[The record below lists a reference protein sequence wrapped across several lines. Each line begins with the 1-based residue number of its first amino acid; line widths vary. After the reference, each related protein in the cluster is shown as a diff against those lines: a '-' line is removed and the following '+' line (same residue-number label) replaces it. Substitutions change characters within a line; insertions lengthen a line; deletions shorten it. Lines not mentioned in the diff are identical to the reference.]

1 MSLKRR
7 NSNIS
12 ILSYTRVISRTMS
25 PLSQLFS
32 QIKKNIKGQDSMDP
46 IIQGE
51 NIVRTFGSTT
61 AVDGINFSVD
71 EGEVFGVLGPNGSGK
86 TTLVR
91 LLNGVLTPT
100 SGRAILFGK
109 DVTVEG
115 AYVRARTGVLTETP
129 SLYERLSAR
138 KNLSFFGRFY
148 GIPDADIPQ
157 RVNKILSLMNLA
169 DRGDEAVGGFSKGMK
184 QRLALAR
191 ALIHDPQ
198 VLFLDEPTSGLDP
211 EASRQVD
218 GIIRELASDKGKT
231 IFLCTHNL
239 NQAQHLCSRV
249 AMINKGKILAQGS
262 IHDLKERLWKEVPV
276 EMEFLT
282 PPPSSVI
289 SKIREMN
296 GVIIDGQVGNT
307 LTIRVAQKDLVPIVV
322 QVTVRNGGEIFRVTP
337 QNYSLEEIY
346 FAVQEKGGMVL

>member
-1 MSLKRR
+1 M
-7 NSNIS
+7 NS
-12 ILSYTRVISRTMS
+12 
-25 PLSQLFS
+25 
-32 QIKKNIKGQDSMDP
+32 
-46 IIQGE
+46 IINVE
-51 NIVRTFGSTT
+51 NIGRTFGSTK
-61 AVDGINFSVD
+61 AIDGISFSVE

-91 LLNGVLTPT
+91 LLNGVLAPT
-100 SGRAILFGK
+100 SGKAYLFGK
-109 DVTVEG
+109 DVTLDG

-148 GIPDADIPQ
+148 GIPDADLSQ
-157 RVNKILSLMNLA
+157 RVDNILSLMNLA

-184 QRLALAR
+184 QRLAIAR

-198 VLFLDEPTSGLDP
+198 VIFLDEPTSGLDP

-249 AMINKGKILAQGS
+249 AMINKGRIRAQGS
-262 IHDLKERLWKEVPV
+262 IHDLTDRLWKAVPV

-282 PPPSSVI
+282 PPPSVVI
-289 SKIREMN
+289 GKIQEMD
-296 GVIIDGQVGNT
+296 GVTIDSQVGNT
-307 LTIRVAQKDLVPIVV
+307 LILRVAQKDLVPSLIGIA
-322 QVTVRNGGEIFRVTP
+322 VRNGGTIYRITP
-337 QNYSLEEIY
+337 RDYSLEEIY
-346 FAVQEKGGMVL
+346 FAVQEQGGRAL

>member
-1 MSLKRR
+1 M
-7 NSNIS
+7 N
-12 ILSYTRVISRTMS
+12 
-25 PLSQLFS
+25 
-32 QIKKNIKGQDSMDP
+32 P
-46 IIQGE
+46 IITVE
-51 NIVRTFGSTT
+51 NIERTFGSTR
-61 AVDGINFSVD
+61 AIDGVSFSVD

-91 LLNGVLTPT
+91 LLNGVLAPT
-100 SGRAILFGK
+100 SGKAFLFGK
-109 DVTVEG
+109 DVTVDG

-184 QRLALAR
+184 QRLAIAR

-198 VLFLDEPTSGLDP
+198 IIFLDEPTSGLDP

-218 GIIRELASDKGKT
+218 GIIHELASDKGKT

-249 AMINKGKILAQGS
+249 AMINKGRILAQGS
-262 IHDLKERLWKEVPV
+262 IHELTERLWKAVPV

-282 PPPSSVI
+282 PPPSLVI
-289 SKIREMN
+289 GKIQEMD
-296 GVIIDGQVGNT
+296 GVTIDSQDGNT
-307 LTIRVAQKDLVPIVV
+307 LILRVSRKDLVPPLIAIA
-322 QVTVRNGGEIFRVTP
+322 VRNGGEIYRITP
-337 QNYSLEEIY
+337 RDYSLEEIY
-346 FAVQEKGGMVL
+346 FAVQEPGGKAA

>member
-1 MSLKRR
+1 M
-7 NSNIS
+7 N
-12 ILSYTRVISRTMS
+12 
-25 PLSQLFS
+25 
-32 QIKKNIKGQDSMDP
+32 P
-46 IIQGE
+46 IINVE
-51 NIVRTFGSTT
+51 NIVRKFGSTT
-61 AVDGINFSVD
+61 AIDGITFSVE

-91 LLNGVLTPT
+91 LLNGVLAPT
-100 SGRAILFGK
+100 SGTAFLFGK
-109 DVTVEG
+109 DVTIDG

-148 GIPDADIPQ
+148 GIPDVNIPQ
-157 RVNKILSLMNLA
+157 RIEKILSLMNLA

-184 QRLALAR
+184 QRLAIAR

-198 VLFLDEPTSGLDP
+198 VIFLDEPTSGLDP

-249 AMINKGKILAQGS
+249 AMINKGRILAQGS
-262 IHDLKERLWKEVPV
+262 IQDLTERLWKAVPV

-282 PPPSSVI
+282 PPPSVVI
-289 SKIREMN
+289 GKIQEMD
-296 GVIIDGQVGNT
+296 GVTIDSQVGNT
-307 LTIRVAQKDLVPIVV
+307 LILRVAHKDLVPSLIEVA
-322 QVTVRNGGEIFRVTP
+322 VRNGGEIYRVSP
-337 QNYSLEEIY
+337 QDFSLEEIY
-346 FAVQEKGGMVL
+346 FAVQEQGGRAL

>member
-1 MSLKRR
+1 M
-7 NSNIS
+7 N
-12 ILSYTRVISRTMS
+12 
-25 PLSQLFS
+25 
-32 QIKKNIKGQDSMDP
+32 P

-51 NIVRTFGSTT
+51 NLVRTFGSTT
-61 AVDGINFSVD
+61 AIDGINFSID

-109 DVTVEG
+109 DVTIDG

-129 SLYERLSAR
+129 SLYERLSAK

-157 RVNKILSLMNLA
+157 RVNKILSLLNLA

-184 QRLALAR
+184 QRLAIAR

-198 VLFLDEPTSGLDP
+198 VIFLDEPTSGLDP

-249 AMINKGKILAQGS
+249 AMINRGKILAQGS
-262 IHDLKERLWKEVPV
+262 IHDLTGRLWKAVPV
-276 EMEFLT
+276 EMEFLV

-289 SKIREMN
+289 GKIREMN
-296 GVIIDGQVGNT
+296 GVIVDSQVDTTVT
-307 LTIRVAQKDLVPIVV
+307 LRVAQKDLVPAVIQIAVS
-322 QVTVRNGGEIFRVTP
+322 NGGEIFRVTP
-337 QNYSLEEIY
+337 RDYSLEEIY
-346 FAVQEKGGMVL
+346 FAVQEQGGSAL

>member
-1 MSLKRR
+1 M
-7 NSNIS
+7 NS
-12 ILSYTRVISRTMS
+12 
-25 PLSQLFS
+25 
-32 QIKKNIKGQDSMDP
+32 
-46 IIQGE
+46 IINVE
-51 NIVRTFGSTT
+51 NIERTFGSTK
-61 AVDGINFSVD
+61 AIDGISFSVD

-91 LLNGVLTPT
+91 LLNGVLAPT
-100 SGRAILFGK
+100 SGKAFLFEK
-109 DVTVEG
+109 DVTLDG

-157 RVNKILSLMNLA
+157 RVDKILSLLNLA

-184 QRLALAR
+184 QRLAIAR

-198 VLFLDEPTSGLDP
+198 VIFLDEPTSGLDP

-249 AMINKGKILAQGS
+249 AMLNKGRILAQGS
-262 IHDLKERLWKEVPV
+262 IHDLTEGLWKAVPV
-276 EMEFLT
+276 EIEFLT
-282 PPPSSVI
+282 LPQSVVI
-289 SKIREMN
+289 GKIKEMD
-296 GVIIDGQVGNT
+296 GVTIDSQVGNT
-307 LTIRVAQKDLVPIVV
+307 LTLRVAHKDQVPSLIGIA
-322 QVTVRNGGEIFRVTP
+322 VRNGGEIYRVTP
-337 QNYSLEEIY
+337 RDYSLEEIY
-346 FAVQEKGGMVL
+346 FAVQEQGERSL

>member
-1 MSLKRR
+1 M
-7 NSNIS
+7 NS
-12 ILSYTRVISRTMS
+12 
-25 PLSQLFS
+25 
-32 QIKKNIKGQDSMDP
+32 
-46 IIQGE
+46 IINVE
-51 NIVRTFGSTT
+51 NIVRKFGSTT
-61 AVDGINFSVD
+61 AIDGISFSVE

-91 LLNGVLTPT
+91 LLNGVLAPT
-100 SGRAILFGK
+100 SGKAFLFGK
-109 DVTVEG
+109 DVTIDG

-157 RVNKILSLMNLA
+157 RINKILSLLNLA

-184 QRLALAR
+184 QRLAIAR

-198 VLFLDEPTSGLDP
+198 VIFLDEPTSGLDP

-249 AMINKGKILAQGS
+249 AMINKGRILAQGS
-262 IHDLKERLWKEVPV
+262 IHDLTERLWKAVPV

-282 PPPSSVI
+282 PPPSVVI
-289 SKIREMN
+289 GKIQEMD
-296 GVIIDGQVGNT
+296 GVTIDSQVGNT
-307 LTIRVAQKDLVPIVV
+307 LILRVAHKDLVPSLIEIA
-322 QVTVRNGGEIFRVTP
+322 VRNGGEIYRVTP
-337 QNYSLEEIY
+337 RDYSLEEIY
-346 FAVQEKGGMVL
+346 FAVQEQGGRAL

>member
-1 MSLKRR
+1 M
-7 NSNIS
+7 NSIINI
-12 ILSYTRVISRTMS
+12 
-25 PLSQLFS
+25 
-32 QIKKNIKGQDSMDP
+32 
-46 IIQGE
+46 E
-51 NIVRTFGSTT
+51 NIVRTFGSTR
-61 AVDGINFSVD
+61 AIDGITFSVE

-91 LLNGVLTPT
+91 LLNGVLAPT
-100 SGRAILFGK
+100 SGKAFLFGK
-109 DVTVEG
+109 DVTIDG

-148 GIPDADIPQ
+148 GIPDANIPQ
-157 RVNKILSLMNLA
+157 RIEKILSLMNLA

-184 QRLALAR
+184 QRLAIAR

-249 AMINKGKILAQGS
+249 AMINKGRILAQGS
-262 IHDLKERLWKEVPV
+262 IHDLTERLWNAVPV

-282 PPPSSVI
+282 PPPSVVI
-289 SKIREMN
+289 GKIQEMD
-296 GVIIDGQVGNT
+296 GVTIDSQVGNT
-307 LTIRVAQKDLVPIVV
+307 LIIRVAHKDLVPSLIGIA
-322 QVTVRNGGEIFRVTP
+322 VRNGGEIYRVTP
-337 QNYSLEEIY
+337 QDHSLEEIY
-346 FAVQEKGGMVL
+346 FAVQEQGGRAL

>member
-1 MSLKRR
+1 M
-7 NSNIS
+7 NS
-12 ILSYTRVISRTMS
+12 
-25 PLSQLFS
+25 
-32 QIKKNIKGQDSMDP
+32 
-46 IIQGE
+46 IINVE
-51 NIVRTFGSTT
+51 NIERTFGSTK
-61 AVDGINFSVD
+61 AIDGISFSVD

-91 LLNGVLTPT
+91 LLNGVLAPT
-100 SGRAILFGK
+100 SGKAFLFGK
-109 DVTVEG
+109 DVTLDG

-157 RVNKILSLMNLA
+157 RIEKILSLLNLA
-169 DRGDEAVGGFSKGMK
+169 DRGDEAAGGFSKGMK
-184 QRLALAR
+184 QRLAIAR

-198 VLFLDEPTSGLDP
+198 IIFLDEPTSGLDP

-249 AMINKGKILAQGS
+249 AMLNKGRILAQGS
-262 IHDLKERLWKEVPV
+262 IHDLTDRLWKAVPV
-276 EMEFLT
+276 EIEFFTL
-282 PPPSSVI
+282 PPSVVI
-289 SKIREMN
+289 DKIREMD
-296 GVIIDGQVGNT
+296 GVTIDSQVGNNLT
-307 LTIRVAQKDLVPIVV
+307 LRVAKKDLVPSLIRIA
-322 QVTVRNGGEIFRVTP
+322 VRNGGEIYRVTP
-337 QNYSLEEIY
+337 RDSSLEEIY
-346 FAVQEKGGMVL
+346 FAVQEQGERAL

>member
-1 MSLKRR
+1 M
-7 NSNIS
+7 N
-12 ILSYTRVISRTMS
+12 
-25 PLSQLFS
+25 
-32 QIKKNIKGQDSMDP
+32 P

-51 NIVRTFGSTT
+51 NLVRTFGSTP
-61 AVDGINFSVD
+61 AIDGINFSID

-86 TTLVR
+86 TTLIR

-109 DVTVEG
+109 DVMIDG

-129 SLYERLSAR
+129 SLYERLSAK

-157 RVNKILSLMNLA
+157 RVNKILSLLNLA

-184 QRLALAR
+184 QRLAIAR

-198 VLFLDEPTSGLDP
+198 VIFLDEPTSGLDP
-211 EASRQVD
+211 EASRQVE

-262 IHDLKERLWKEVPV
+262 IHDLTGRLWKAVPV

-289 SKIREMN
+289 GKIREMG
-296 GVIIDGQVGNT
+296 GVIVDSQADTTV
-307 LTIRVAQKDLVPIVV
+307 TIRVAQKDLVPAVIRIVV
-322 QVTVRNGGEIFRVTP
+322 SNGGEIFRVTP
-337 QNYSLEEIY
+337 RDYSLEEIY
-346 FAVQEKGGMVL
+346 FAVQEQGGSAL